1 MDEEWRLEGT
11 VDAHLEKTIIVLNLN
26 ISCGLPEIKC
36 CILTWMELC
45 CLTSEWLFGNMIRCI
60 SLGIC
65 SDALSQSS
73 LAFIKVEALIG
84 LSNFW
89 DVCVSRHPYP
99 YLCLKK
105 QKEQLSLLPFWQM
118 CLTISLT
125 LENLKTCVCVYPG
138 KAPHCCQAFLG
149 VVFTHAVV

>member
-1 MDEEWRLEGT
+1 
-11 VDAHLEKTIIVLNLN
+11 
-26 ISCGLPEIKC
+26 
-36 CILTWMELC
+36 
-45 CLTSEWLFGNMIRCI
+45 MIRFI

-105 QKEQLSLLPFWQM
+105 QKEQLSLLPFCQIPWHWK
-118 CLTISLT
+118 I
-125 LENLKTCVCVYPG
+125 LKLVCVYT
-138 KAPHCCQAFLG
+138 QAKHPT
-149 VVFTHAVV
+149 VVKLS

>member
-1 MDEEWRLEGT
+1 MDEEWRLEGM

-45 CLTSEWLFGNMIRCI
+45 CLTSELLFGNMIRFI

-65 SDALSQSS
+65 SDALSQGS
-73 LAFIKVEALIG
+73 LALIKVEALIG

-105 QKEQLSLLPFWQM
+105 NSSPSCLPDRCVWPFPWHWKM
-118 CLTISLT
+118 
-125 LENLKTCVCVYPG
+125 LKLVCVST
-138 KAPHCCQAFLG
+138 QANHPP
-149 VVFTHAVV
+149 VVKLS